1 MLNSFGTTHRFLVQN
16 LITKHKFSNTIP
28 QSIVVIFHFIVIFQ
42 LIFVA
47 LDFSVEGGGVVY
59 FLDWGL
65 WSGDVWEWE
74 LRVRGC
80 LGIVGS
86 VVFEDVLG
94 WFLQFVPQLLYYV

>member
-1 MLNSFGTTHRFLVQN
+1 MYSLRHHLPQTLTQILSLNLLNFPQMLNSFGTTHRFLVQN

-65 WSGDVWEWE
+65 
-74 LRVRGC
+74 
-80 LGIVGS
+80 
-86 VVFEDVLG
+86 
-94 WFLQFVPQLLYYV
+94 